1 MFSIFRILL
10 ADRSFDTILFLLDLQ
25 MGYGT
30 RALTI
35 LEKYFEGKI
44 PPMELLEEKDGSV
57 DGESAEESD
66 LLHEKIG

>member
-1 MFSIFRILL
+1 
-10 ADRSFDTILFLLDLQ
+10 